1 MIYKLKIFPK
11 AKSDLSEISSWYE
24 DIQKGLGKRF
34 LKNVSLEMKVV
45 KSNPISFQIRYDTT
59 RVVLIK
65 KFPYLIHYEIIDNE
79 IDEIEELEEEDTLS
93 LSNKKK
99 KVQGL
104 QYRILKKCKNIN
116 AINWRR

>member
-79 IDEIEELEEEDTLS
+79 ILIKAVIHTSRDTKNWK
-93 LSNKKK
+93 NKTD
-99 KVQGL
+99 
-104 QYRILKKCKNIN
+104 Y
-116 AINWRR
+116 